1 MLAVGYISDGGVMLN
16 IAILLAGLAAPAEGR
31 HDATI
36 HHSFEDVAK
45 WVEVFDDPGR
55 DAWQKP
61 DEVLH
66 VLGVSPGMTVADL
79 GAGTGYFSVR
89 LAKAVGDKGRVLAI
103 DVEPKLVNYMKE
115 RAAKANLAQLVP
127 VLTDADDPKLPTKGV
142 DLVLI
147 VDTWHHIDDRL
158 HYLAKLAAGLKAG
171 GRVAV
176 VDFKKGDFPVGPP
189 DAHKLT
195 ADAVTAEFLSAGW
208 TLAKQWDELPYQ
220 YVLVFSPP
228 GASGGASE
236 LRSTDPRATDV
247 SGSAREA
254 PYGLPGTSDPRSS

>member
-1 MLAVGYISDGGVMLN
+1 MLAADLKREGEPSML
-16 IAILLAGLAAPAEGR
+16 ATAVLFVALATPAAPTAPAEAS

-36 HHSFEDVAK
+36 HHAFDDVAK
-45 WVEVFDDPGR
+45 WVGVFDDPGR

-61 DEVLH
+61 DSVIEA
-66 VLGVSPGMTVADL
+66 LGVASGMTVADL

-89 LAKAVGDKGRVLAI
+89 LAKAVGVNGRVLAI
-103 DVEPKLVNYMKE
+103 DVEPKLVDYMKE
-115 RAAKANLAQLVP
+115 RAAKAQLGQMAAVLAP
-127 VLTDADDPKLPTKGV
+127 VDDPRLPARGV

-158 HYLAKLAAGLKAG
+158 HYLPKLAVGLKTG

-195 ADAVTAEFLSAGW
+195 ADAIAAEFLAAGW
-208 TLAKQWDELPYQ
+208 RETMRWNELPYQ
-220 YVLVFSPP
+220 YVLVFTPP
-228 GASGGASE
+228 AASGGASQ
-236 LRSTDPRATDV
+236 
-247 SGSAREA
+247 
-254 PYGLPGTSDPRSS
+254 

>member
-1 MLAVGYISDGGVMLN
+1 MLAS
-16 IAILLAGLAAPAEGR
+16 ALLSAALAAPAVPTEES

-36 HHSFEDVAK
+36 HHSFDDVAK
-45 WVEVFDDPGR
+45 WVQVFDDPAR

-61 DEVLH
+61 DAVLH
-66 VLGVSPGMTVADL
+66 ALGVAPGMTVADL

-103 DVEPKLVNYMKE
+103 DVEPKLVDYMKE
-115 RAAKANLAQLVP
+115 RAANAHLAQLVP
-127 VLTDADDPKLPTKGV
+127 LLAPVDDPRLPERGV

-158 HYLAKLAAGLKAG
+158 HYLAKLAAGLKTG

-195 ADAVTAEFLSAGW
+195 ADAVAAEFAAAGW
-208 TLAKQWDELPYQ
+208 KQAQHWDELSYQ
-220 YVLVFSPP
+220 YVLVFTPP
-228 GASGGASE
+228 AASGGAS
-236 LRSTDPRATDV
+236 R
-247 SGSAREA
+247 
-254 PYGLPGTSDPRSS
+254 